1 MQFSSYLIPILII
14 SLVVYSIFKKN
25 NAYNSF
31 VYGAKTSFDLVLT
44 SFPYLVAI
52 FIAVELF
59 SVSGLSKILGMAL
72 SPLFK
77 VLGIPIELSE
87 LILLKPFTGCGSLAV
102 LENIFATYGVDSYIA
117 RAGCAIAGSS
127 EAIFYITAVYF
138 SQTKVKKFS
147 YGIPVALISN
157 LLGVVAACLICKII
171 WNIKLWVFHFLTFY
185 AKIKAWKLQ
194 LTLITHFS
202 HATQ

>member
-14 SLVVYSIFKKN
+14 ALIIYSIYKRK
-25 NAYNSF
+25 NAYSSF
-31 VYGAKTSFDLVLT
+31 VYGAKSSFDLVLT
-44 SFPYLVAI
+44 SFPYIVAI

-59 SVSGLSKILGMAL
+59 SVSGLSTILGKLL
-72 SPLFK
+72 SPIFNI
-77 VLGIPIELSE
+77 LGIPTELTE

-102 LENIFATYGVDSYIA
+102 LENIFINYGVDSYLA

-147 YGIPVALISN
+147 YGIPVAIISN
-157 LLGVVAACLICKII
+157 LLGAITACLICKII
-171 WNIKLWVFHFLTFY
+171 
-185 AKIKAWKLQ
+185 
-194 LTLITHFS
+194 
-202 HATQ
+202 

>member
-59 SVSGLSKILGMAL
+59 SVSDHCKNNGMAL
-72 SPLFK
+72 RQMF
-77 VLGIPIELSE
+77 
-87 LILLKPFTGCGSLAV
+87 
-102 LENIFATYGVDSYIA
+102 
-117 RAGCAIAGSS
+117 
-127 EAIFYITAVYF
+127 
-138 SQTKVKKFS
+138 
-147 YGIPVALISN
+147 
-157 LLGVVAACLICKII
+157 
-171 WNIKLWVFHFLTFY
+171 
-185 AKIKAWKLQ
+185 
-194 LTLITHFS
+194 
-202 HATQ
+202 

>member
-1 MQFSSYLIPILII
+1 MKFSSYLIPILII
-14 SLVVYSIFKKN
+14 SLIAYSIYKKN
-25 NAYNSF
+25 NAYSSF

-59 SVSGLSKILGMAL
+59 SVSGLSKLLSTAL

-77 VLGIPIELSE
+77 LLGIPLELSE

-102 LENIFATYGVDSYIA
+102 LENIFLNYGVDSYIA
-117 RAGCAIAGSS
+117 RAGCAIVGSS
-127 EAIFYITAVYF
+127 EAIFYVTSVYF

-147 YGIPVALISN
+147 YGIFVAIISS
-157 LLGVVAACLICKII
+157 LLGVITSCLICKII
-171 WNIKLWVFHFLTFY
+171 
-185 AKIKAWKLQ
+185 
-194 LTLITHFS
+194 
-202 HATQ
+202 

>member
-1 MQFSSYLIPILII
+1 MSAYIIPFLII
-14 SLVVYSIFKKN
+14 CLVVYSTFKKN
-25 NAYNSF
+25 NTYFSF

-52 FIAVELF
+52 FIVVELF
-59 SVSGLSKILGMAL
+59 SASGLSEILGTVL
-72 SPLFK
+72 SPVFGLF
-77 VLGIPIELSE
+77 GIPSELNE

-102 LENIFATYGVDSYIA
+102 LENIFLKYGADSYLA

-147 YGIPVALISN
+147 YGIAVALISN
-157 LLGVVAACLICKII
+157 FLGVVAACLICKII
-171 WNIKLWVFHFLTFY
+171 
-185 AKIKAWKLQ
+185 
-194 LTLITHFS
+194 
-202 HATQ
+202 

>member
-102 LENIFATYGVDSYIA
+102 LENIFATYAVDSYIA

-171 WNIKLWVFHFLTFY
+171 
-185 AKIKAWKLQ
+185 
-194 LTLITHFS
+194 
-202 HATQ
+202 